1 MSNQTPAKVD
11 AVNPHGPSRLKFI
24 SDFIGWVFTCFGLLK
39 KKENEEEI
47 VVYSIGKG
55 FLTWPL
61 ILIGHIGTLWMAQRL
76 ARKLCANCK
85 EEIIPQGEQK
95 KSIDDILT
103 SIQDKSLIPSSYEKI
118 YRAKGCNKCNNTGY
132 SGRIGIYEAILSSK
146 EVEDAVEKNP
156 SEREIW
162 QAAKNQELLTL
173 KQDGV
178 LKVLQG
184 VTSMEELERVI
195 ALSD

>member
-1 MSNQTPAKVD
+1 VLAQLADLLVLLRDLLDPLRRIRAATRSARRTTAAGTFPRLID
-11 AVNPHGPSRLKFI
+11 LEVNSKIITSAIR
-24 SDFIGWVFTCFGLLK
+24 VA
-39 KKENEEEI
+39 
-47 VVYSIGKG
+47 
-55 FLTWPL
+55 
-61 ILIGHIGTLWMAQRL
+61 MAQRL